1 MSMRCAIHL
10 RCSTTCGS
18 YPSRVRRAFSYSAS
32 PFIVRRIERD
42 EPTMPTAH
50 PRPLRLSNRPRL
62 WLRRACIVLAGVETV
77 ALTGYAGIMVTL
89 AFSSDPLGSA
99 IGRGMVV
106 LTAVPLVGL
115 ALPAP
120 VLAILDRW
128 QLMALTLATLVVP
141 VSILLWRLA

>member
-1 MSMRCAIHL
+1 MGTGL
-10 RCSTTCGS
+10 RCEGG
-18 YPSRVRRAFSYSAS
+18 
-32 PFIVRRIERD
+32 ERD
-42 EPTMPTAH
+42 H
-50 PRPLRLSNRPRL
+50 PGL

-106 LTAVPLVGL
+106 LTAVPLVAL
-115 ALPAP
+115 ALPAL

-128 QLMALTLATLVVP
+128 PLIALTLATLVVP